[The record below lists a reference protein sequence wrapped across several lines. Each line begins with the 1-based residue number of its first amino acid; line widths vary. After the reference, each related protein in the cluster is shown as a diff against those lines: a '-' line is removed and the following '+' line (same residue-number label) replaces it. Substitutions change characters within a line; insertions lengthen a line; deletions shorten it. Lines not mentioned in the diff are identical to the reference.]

1 MKVSVRYCPSWTGYD
16 KRALAVAH
24 ELSRAIAYNVDV
36 ELMKGKR
43 GDFLITTSVD
53 NVNKVLFDKNVIE
66 RWPDPGEVL
75 KLVIGEMEN
84 ETHA

>member
-1 MKVSVRYCPSWTGYD
+1 
-16 KRALAVAH
+16 
-24 ELSRAIAYNVDV
+24 
-36 ELMKGKR
+36 MKGKR